1 MITLA
6 SGANNVYLTLS
17 EKSSS
22 TTASYVILFKDD
34 NTKQVQMVYN
44 TYTTVRENIQKFVI
58 TVQSSATW
66 TSGQVDLPKKGFYHY
81 WVYEINDITG
91 IDYTVTVARDPSTLV
106 TTDPTNFLR
115 LVQTGKMK
123 YPASDLSVTSY
134 INKDIQVKAYGD

>member
-17 EKSSS
+17 EKASSS
-22 TTASYVILFKDD
+22 TASYVILFKQD
-34 NTKQVQMVYN
+34 NTKQVQMVTN
-44 TYTTVRENIQKFVI
+44 SYTTVRENIQKFVI
-58 TVQSSATW
+58 TVQTNPTW
-66 TSGQVDLPKKGFYHY
+66 TSGQVNLPKKGFYHY
-81 WVYEINDITG
+81 WAYEVASVDL
-91 IDYTVTVARDPSTLV
+91 IDYNTIVALDPSTLL
-106 TTDPTNFLR
+106 TTNPDNFLR

>member
-1 MITLA
+1 MVTLA

-17 EKSSS
+17 EKASSS
-22 TTASYVILFKDD
+22 TAMCVILFKDD

-44 TYTTVRENIQKFVI
+44 TYTTVKENIQKCVI
-58 TVQSSATW
+58 TVQSNPTW
-66 TSGQVDLPKKGFYHY
+66 TSGEVNLPKKGFYHY
-81 WVYEINDITG
+81 WAYEIGDVIA
-91 IDYTVTVARDPSTLV
+91 IDYDAIVAQDPSNLL
-106 TTDPTNFLR
+106 TTNPDNFLR

>member
-17 EKSSS
+17 EKASS

-58 TVQSSATW
+58 TVQ
-66 TSGQVDLPKKGFYHY
+66 TSECSPLQ
-81 WVYEINDITG
+81 
-91 IDYTVTVARDPSTLV
+91 
-106 TTDPTNFLR
+106 
-115 LVQTGKMK
+115 
-123 YPASDLSVTSY
+123 
-134 INKDIQVKAYGD
+134 

>member
-17 EKSSS
+17 EKASSS
-22 TTASYVILFKDD
+22 TASYVILFKDD
-34 NTKQVQMVYN
+34 NTKQVQMVTN
-44 TYTTVRENIQKFVI
+44 SYTTVKENIQKFTI
-58 TVQSSATW
+58 TVQSNPTW
-66 TSGQVDLPKKGFYHY
+66 TSGQVNLPKKGFYHY
-81 WVYEINDITG
+81 WAYEVASVDL
-91 IDYTVTVARDPSTLV
+91 IDYTSIVALDPSTLL
-106 TTDPTNFLR
+106 TTNPDNFLR